1 MERQQA
7 AKHQQVAFKQR
18 AADAFAARR
27 LRGQLAAAMRCCASL
42 DEGAGLS
49 VADNPLLSWWESQQ
63 QDDKHPQEVEGGT
76 KVATQLTLQAE
87 RSQVAEVD
95 GDIEQPQVQG
105 AGAAVG
111 MFFDLGT
118 AEGVEQAL
126 LAALQHM
133 REAYCYCLYCG
144 CRYSDAED
152 LNGNC
157 PGLLEQDH
165 DV

>member
-42 DEGAGLS
+42 DEGAGLT
-49 VADNPLLSWWESQQ
+49 VADNPLLSWWEAQQ
-63 QDDKHPQEVEGGT
+63 QDDQQQQEAEGGT
-76 KVATQLTLQAE
+76 EAAAQLTLQADLPGADE
-87 RSQVAEVD
+87 LEEDVD
-95 GDIEQPQVQG
+95 QPAVQSTG
-105 AGAAVG
+105 GAAG
-111 MFFDLGT
+111 LFFDLGT

-126 LAALQHM
+126 LAALQYM

-144 CRYSDAED
+144 CRYSDAVD
-152 LNGNC
+152 LNASC

-165 DV
+165 DG